1 MSEMIIDSP
10 TIDSRPLQTARRFN
24 KIQKKKSNICS
35 LSSLSL
41 SSTSTCI
48 SGSNKIKMALLN
60 QLKNQHSLSDLNIN
74 FDNAY
79 DFIEE
84 STDLI
89 PCIEEQEYNPSHS
102 VYSATS
108 CMEEEDSVC
117 DLKMRNINEM
127 DNLMVNSNN
136 SMLMST
142 STASHVSQDM
152 MMSSS
157 TCMTAVK
164 SNKKLRLLT
173 AFTRTNFLMDE
184 ELDDYFLQL
193 ENKINQWLDEQ
204 GVQQVEP
211 NSTKMSNSSKVSIS
225 SPFSNSTLIQRRK
238 LRNLSML

>member
-1 MSEMIIDSP
+1 MIIDSP
-10 TIDSRPLQTARRFN
+10 TIEKQSQQTVRRFN
-24 KIQKKKSNICS
+24 KIQKKKSNISS

-60 QLKNQHSLSDLNIN
+60 QLKNQHSLYDLNIN

-89 PCIEEQEYNPSHS
+89 TCIEENEYNHSHD
-102 VYSATS
+102 VYSTTS

-117 DLKMRNINEM
+117 DLKMKNSNEIDNI
-127 DNLMVNSNN
+127 MVNSNN
-136 SMLMST
+136 SMLMSA
-142 STASHVSQDM
+142 STASQVSQDM
-152 MMSSS
+152 MTSSS

-164 SNKKLRLLT
+164 SNRKLRPLT

-211 NSTKMSNSSKVSIS
+211 NSTKINNSTKVSIAN
-225 SPFSNSTLIQRRK
+225 PFSSSTLIQRRK
-238 LRNLSML
+238 LRNLGMF

>member
-10 TIDSRPLQTARRFN
+10 TIQNQSQQTVRRFN
-24 KIQKKKSNICS
+24 KIQKKKSNISS

-60 QLKNQHSLSDLNIN
+60 QLKNQHSLNDLNIN

-89 PCIEEQEYNPSHS
+89 PCLEEQEYNPAHD

-117 DLKMRNINEM
+117 DLKMRNSNDI

-136 SMLMST
+136 SMLMSA

-157 TCMTAVK
+157 TCLTAVK

-173 AFTRTNFLMDE
+173 AFPRTNFLMDE

-204 GVQQVEP
+204 GVLQVEP
-211 NSTKMSNSSKVSIS
+211 NSTKMSNSSKVSITNNTS
-225 SPFSNSTLIQRRK
+225 SSTLIQRRK
-238 LRNLSML
+238 LRNLGMF